1 VSALAATRVEG
12 GLFGPDLLN
21 DLATAG
27 LPGQRAANFGLQ
39 SNRPLTDEIAATF
52 QDSRAL
58 WGVFQH
64 RLARLPDDD
73 LATSVTRDAWG
84 IPFLG
89 LLGYELRFN
98 QRAFDVDGLP
108 FAISHRAGDPDAA
121 PPVHIVGARQDL
133 GRVPASGRPRM
144 APHSLLQEY
153 LNRSEHVWGL
163 VTNGR
168 TLRLLRDTTF
178 VRRQAYV
185 EFDLEAI
192 FEEQRFDDF
201 SALFRLLHR
210 SRLPVG
216 TDDAPTCLLEQYYA
230 RSVEQGG
237 RVREHLRDG
246 VEECLTGLANGFL
259 RHAANADLQRR
270 ARSAPADAHHLSGD
284 DLYRQLLR
292 IVYRFLFL
300 LVSEERGLISHDA
313 AYREHYGV
321 ARLRRLVDARPAY
334 TRDDDLWQSLRVLW
348 KVLADDQLAAFLGV
362 APLNGELFD
371 AVDLD
376 ACTITN
382 HELLNAFW
390 RLSWYREGTAP
401 PRKVNYAAL
410 DVEEL
415 GSVYE
420 SLLEFHPR
428 IEDAGGGRLEFRL
441 LAGSQRKTTGS
452 YYTPP
457 ELVNELIQ
465 SALEPV
471 IQARLDAA
479 GTGDRVG
486 ALLSIRV
493 CDPACGSGHFL
504 LAAARRLGK
513 ALAKERTGEDEPA
526 PERVREGT
534 REAIAHCIYGV
545 DRNPLAV
552 DLCRVALWL
561 ESHTGGRPLTFLDHR
576 IKCGD
581 SLVGVFD
588 LETLATGIPDK
599 AFSPLEGDDRSVAAA
614 AGRQNKRERETGA
627 RSLFDVEETDRRTVL
642 EGLGRLGR
650 ELDSLDEASPAA
662 VRRKRRR
669 YESLHMRPEWL
680 RQKRACNLWTSAFFQ
695 PLAAGRLLITSG
707 RLAEHLAGGGVDPRL
722 HGEAMAL
729 AERERFFHW
738 PLEFPEVMADGG
750 FDVVLS
756 NPPWERVKLQE
767 QEFFSARDAE
777 IATAPTAAVRRRLIT
792 ELETRNPT
800 LHRDF
805 AEAAHA
811 AGAVSQILRGGGR
824 FPLSGR
830 GDINTYAVFAELG
843 VSLVRSSGRAGL
855 LLPTGIATDDTTKDF
870 FSSVVQSGRLLEL
883 IAFENEAK
891 IFPAVHHAFKFCKF
905 IVGDEG
911 RPDPSS
917 RIAFF
922 IRRFSDLSD
931 SKRFFL
937 LRPADFRLL
946 NPNTGNCPIFRTR
959 VDAELTKAIYRR
971 VPVLW
976 REATDASPEWN
987 PWRLSFKTLFH
998 MSNDSHHFRTLADLE
1013 REGYRRDGNLFVGK
1027 QDRHLP
1033 LYEGKMINQ
1042 FDHRFSTYEGATESQ
1057 LNVGILPQPS
1067 VEQKR
1072 DPTFVVQPRY
1082 WVREELVESAIPKY
1096 PELLADAV
1104 AADDAD
1110 AVRAVIRL
1118 WLAGYYLAHAQP
1130 EAACAR
1136 LQQAAAVPSSAL
1148 PATIAHLLRTDGVAG
1163 GLQRHFPL
1171 DDADAQR
1178 LEAALTEPMMIANE
1192 LLQSFSPKWFMGWR
1206 DITNATNE
1214 RTLIASA
1221 IPRVAVGNNLP
1232 LAFASGING
1241 ALRLSLLALANSFVV
1256 DYVTRQKV
1264 GGTHINYFYLKQFP
1278 FLDPAALERSA
1289 LGRGVSTI
1297 SFVADRVARLLYTG
1311 ADLSALAADFNVA
1324 QVPQVWDDEER
1335 WLARCELDAA
1345 FFHLYLPSD
1354 ADGAWLPA
1362 SRAQGHVMDE
1372 TQAEL
1377 DALRAHLPT
1386 PRDAVS
1392 HILDSFPIVR
1402 QKEEAAYGRYRTKE
1416 RILQL
1421 YHELQARSRSEGA
1434 LAPR

>member
-27 LPGQRAANFGLQ
+27 LPGQRAADFGLR
-39 SNRPLTDEIAATF
+39 SNRPLTDEVAATF
-52 QDSRAL
+52 QDSRAV

-64 RLARLPDDD
+64 RLAKLPADD
-73 LATSVTRDAWG
+73 LATSVTRDAWA

-98 QRAFDVDGLP
+98 QRAFDVDGFP
-108 FAISHRAGDPDAA
+108 FAISHRAGAPDAA

-201 SALFRLLHR
+201 SVLFRLLHR
-210 SRLPVG
+210 SRLPSG
-216 TDDAPTCLLEQYYA
+216 TDDAPACLLEQYYA
-230 RSVEQGG
+230 RSTEQGG

-246 VEECLTGLANGFL
+246 VEECLIGLANGFL
-259 RHAANADLQRR
+259 RHGANADLQRR
-270 ARSAPADAHHLSGD
+270 VRSAPADADYLTGE

-300 LVSEERGLISHDA
+300 LVSEERGLVSRDA

-321 ARLRRLVDARPAY
+321 ARLRRLVDARAAY

-382 HELLNAFW
+382 HELLNSFW
-390 RLSWYREGTAP
+390 RLSWYREGTTP

-471 IQARLDAA
+471 IQARLGTADSGNRAA
-479 GTGDRVG
+479 

-513 ALAKERTGEDEPA
+513 AVAKERTGEDEPA

-588 LETLATGIPDK
+588 LETLASGIPDK
-599 AFSPLEGDDRSVAAA
+599 AFSPLEGDDRSLASAAA
-614 AGRQNKRERETGA
+614 KQNKRERETGA
-627 RSLFDVEETDRRTVL
+627 GLPFDAEEADRNGVL
-642 EGLGRLGR
+642 EELGRFGR
-650 ELDSLDEASPAA
+650 ELDSLDEGSPEA

-669 YESLHMRPEWL
+669 YESLHTRPEWL
-680 RQKRACNLWTSAFFQ
+680 RQKRACDLWTAAFFQ
-695 PLAAGRLLITSG
+695 PLAAGQLVITSG
-707 RLAEHLAGGGVDPRL
+707 RLAEHLAGGGIDPRL

-756 NPPWERVKLQE
+756 NPPWEHVELKE
-767 QEFFSARDAE
+767 QEFFAARDSKAASATTKAE
-777 IATAPTAAVRRRLIT
+777 RTRRINELKT
-792 ELETRNPT
+792 ENPA
-800 LHRDF
+800 LHQEYID
-805 AEAAHA
+805 A
-811 AGAVSQILRGGGR
+811 LRGFDAARLFLASGDR
-824 FPLSGR
+824 FPLTGR
-830 GDINTYAVFAELG
+830 GRINTYAVFAELCRLLTRTG
-843 VSLVRSSGRAGL
+843 GRAGVIVL
-855 LLPTGIATDDTTKDF
+855 SGIATDDTTKFYFQD
-870 FSSVVQSGRLLEL
+870 VMRSGALVSLYD
-883 IAFENEAK
+883 FENRRK
-891 IFPAVHHAFKFCKF
+891 IFSAVDSRMKFCLLTLA
-905 IVGDEG
+905 D
-911 RPDPSS
+911 RPHESAP
-917 RIAFF
+917 AAEFVFF
-922 IRRFSDLSD
+922 ALEVADLRKPQ
-931 SKRFFL
+931 KRFTL
-937 LRPADFRLL
+937 TADEIALL
-946 NPNTGNCPIFRTR
+946 NPNTGNCPIFRTQA
-959 VDAELTKAIYRR
+959 DAELTKAIYRR

-976 REATDASPEWN
+976 REAQNDRPEEN
-987 PWRLSFKTLFH
+987 PWRLRFSQGLFN
-998 MSNDSHHFRTLADLE
+998 MSSDSHHFRTAADLE
-1013 REGYRRDGNLFVGK
+1013 REGYRREGNVFVSHY
-1027 QDRHLP
+1027 DRYLP
-1033 LYEGKMINQ
+1033 LYEAKMIHQ
-1042 FDHRFSTYEGATESQ
+1042 FDHRWATYDSPEDARDVTPGE
-1057 LNVGILPQPS
+1057 
-1067 VEQKR
+1067 KR

-1082 WVREELVESAIPKY
+1082 WVREEVVESAIPKY
-1096 PELLADAV
+1096 PEPVAEAV
-1104 AADDAD
+1104 ATGDAD
-1110 AVRAVIRL
+1110 AVRAVLRL
-1118 WLAGYYLAHAQP
+1118 WLAGYHLAHDQGATARRVLQQVAAQP
-1130 EAACAR
+1130 CAG
-1136 LQQAAAVPSSAL
+1136 LPTAL
-1148 PATIAHLLRTDGVAG
+1148 ARALRTDGLAED
-1163 GLQRHFPL
+1163 LQRDFPL
-1171 DDADAQR
+1171 DAADAR
-1178 LEAALTEPMMIANE
+1178 SLEAALTEPMAIATE
-1192 LLQSFSPKWFMGWR
+1192 FIERFSPKWFLGWR
-1206 DITNATNE
+1206 RVCRSTDE
-1214 RTLIASA
+1214 RTCIAAHVPRAGVGDSIFLALRPAGSPESDLALSA
-1221 IPRVAVGNNLP
+1221 VLNSFCTDFVVRQKTGGVNLSFFILRQIAVPSSETINSGRAVFSAAELTRLSADLTATCLETRP
-1232 LAFASGING
+1232 LALGG
-1241 ALRLSLLALANSFVV
+1241 A
-1256 DYVTRQKV
+1256 
-1264 GGTHINYFYLKQFP
+1264 
-1278 FLDPAALERSA
+1278 AA
-1289 LGRGVSTI
+1289 TT
-1297 SFVADRVARLLYTG
+1297 DR
-1311 ADLSALAADFNVA
+1311 
-1324 QVPQVWDDEER
+1324 WDDDGLRER
-1335 WLARCELDAA
+1335 RAQLDAA
-1345 FFHLYLPSD
+1345 IFHLYMPTTR
-1354 ADGAWLPA
+1354 DGAWLPA
-1362 SRAQGHVMDE
+1362 SRAQGHVVDE
-1372 TQAEL
+1372 TGAEL
-1377 DALRAHLPT
+1377 DALRAHFPT

-1402 QKEEAAYGRYRTKE
+1402 QKEQAAHGRYRTKE
-1416 RILQL
+1416 RILQI
-1421 YHELQARSRSEGA
+1421 YDELRGRC
-1434 LAPR
+1434 R